1 MSASTS
7 FANSL
12 LKAILHN
19 LAITGITLPAAA
31 AGSLYVRLHTADPG
45 AGGTQATNETT
56 YAGYAGQAIVR
67 TTGGWEVTDNAFE
80 NVADV
85 VFPEATGAAT
95 NITHFSIG
103 TAVSGAGVLLLRGKL
118 TTPVPIAAGTEP
130 RFKAGMMTGAVDT
143 SAPA

>member
-19 LAITGITLPAAA
+19 IAITGITLPAAS
-31 AGSLYVRLHTADPG
+31 AGSLYIRLHTADPG
-45 AGGTQATNETT
+45 ASGTQATNETT
-56 YAGYAGQAIVR
+56 YAGYAGQPLVR
-67 TTGGWEVTDNAFE
+67 TTGAWDVVDNTFN

-95 NITHFSIG
+95 SITHFSIG
-103 TAVSGAGVLLLRGKL
+103 TALSGAGTLLLRGKL

-130 RFKAGMMTGAVDT
+130 RFKAGLMTGLVDT